1 MNVISRWGCYNNIV
15 IFISCIPKPSV
26 TLLFFSVNFEKHVF
40 SLKKWVSN
48 LSAIKGWEKQR
59 VETPSKLHFCFENS
73 RARFFK
79 PYYIGA
85 TLQKQKSN
93 TLVFSCLQKNSVMT
107 VPRKQKDLRRQWSV
121 FSQNPVLFF
130 WLLNF
135 GSRPQSSEV
144 INFIKMQILSNWFR
158 GKQRTQSQ
166 AHFQLEACVLSPAF
180 YKTHGSL
187 TSETRWDWL
196 LPFQV
201 TKCTQAV
208 W

>member
-15 IFISCIPKPSV
+15 IFISYIPKPSV

-59 VETPSKLHFCFENS
+59 VETPSKLRFCFENS

-93 TLVFSCLQKNSVMT
+93 PLVFFLLTKEFCNDRPQETKRSQAAV
-107 VPRKQKDLRRQWSV
+107 VI
-121 FSQNPVLFF
+121 SQNPVLFF
-130 WLLNF
+130 WLLNS

-144 INFIKMQILSNWFR
+144 INFIKIHILSNWFH
-158 GKQRTQSQ
+158 GKWRTQSQ

-187 TSETRWDWL
+187 ASETRWDWL